1 MITVLIHTDSRYP
14 VNRKVVRG
22 AVLGT
27 FRKNKMDNIDAE
39 VSIAVVGQRKMKA
52 ICQKYLGDEKVH
64 EVLSFPLEDVQGKR
78 FINLPDEI
86 LRLGDVVLCWP
97 KVLEAASEDALMVD
111 EELAFLVSHGTLH
124 LIGKHH
130 EQ

>member
-1 MITVLIHTDSRYP
+1 MVTVLIHSDSRYP
-14 VNRKVVRG
+14 VNRKLIRQ
-22 AVLGT
+22 AVLDT

-39 VSIAVVGQRKMKA
+39 VSIAIVGQRKMKA

-78 FINLPDEI
+78 FINPPDEI
-86 LRLGDVVLCWP
+86 LCLGDVVLCWP
-97 KVLEAASEDALMVD
+97 KVLAAASEDELMVD
-111 EELAFLVSHGTLH
+111 SELTFLVNHGVLH

-130 EQ
+130 E